1 MLMLPVLFAVFWTS
15 VLAWTLLVGRLTE
28 SLRRRH
34 PLVYDALGGAE
45 VAAAGP
51 GGQIGVGRELA
62 LLRFLISGRYQFL
75 DDPALVRLCGLLRT
89 FLLAYAAFFV
99 VAPAVLLK

>member
-1 MLMLPVLFAVFWTS
+1 MGMLPVLFAVFWTS

-28 SLRRRH
+28 ALRRRH
-34 PLVYDALGGAE
+34 PLVYDALGGVG

-51 GGQIGVGRELA
+51 GRPMGVGRELA

-75 DDPALVRLCGLLRT
+75 DDPALARLCGVLRT
-89 FLLAYAAFFV
+89 FLLAYAAFFA
-99 VAPAVLLK
+99 VAPVLLLK